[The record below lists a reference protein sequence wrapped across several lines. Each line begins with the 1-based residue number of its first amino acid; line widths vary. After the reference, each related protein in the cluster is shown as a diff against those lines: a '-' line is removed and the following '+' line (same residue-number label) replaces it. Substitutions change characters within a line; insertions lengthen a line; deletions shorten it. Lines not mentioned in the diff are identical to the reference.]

1 MPDIAAPMELP
12 LPDGRVL
19 NVYVEGPEDGTP
31 LISHHGTPGAGV
43 PMPSFVR
50 AAAERGLRWV
60 SYSRPGY
67 AESTRAEG
75 A

>member
-1 MPDIAAPMELP
+1 MTDIAAPRSFP

-43 PMPSFVR
+43 PMSSFVR

-60 SYSRPGY
+60 SY
-67 AESTRAEG
+67 
-75 A
+75 